1 MRIGANCGLYAD
13 DPASWLEWVKKSKIR
28 AVSAPFDWKTPVE
41 LRRQFLDLIR
51 GNDLV
56 IAEVGAWSS
65 IMCRDEARRREAV
78 EYNKRQLA
86 LAEEIGA
93 RCCVNVSGSA
103 GDVWSGYDPE
113 NYSREHY
120 EKLVAAIREIIDSVK
135 PVSTFYTLEPMQ
147 WMHPDSPEDYLK
159 MIRDVD
165 RKAFGV
171 HMDFA
176 NMINGFERYRDRRAF
191 IEECFR
197 LLGPYIRS
205 IHAKDVRFVQDALC
219 HIEECRPG
227 LGDIDF
233 VHVMGLIRELDE
245 DMPVLA
251 EHLETEE
258 EYLEALKVLREAAG
272 QDDSGQDDSRQDK
285 S

>member
-1 MRIGANCGLYAD
+1 
-13 DPASWLEWVKKSKIR
+13 
-28 AVSAPFDWKTPVE
+28 
-41 LRRQFLDLIR
+41 
-51 GNDLV
+51 
-56 IAEVGAWSS
+56 
-65 IMCRDEARRREAV
+65 MCRDEESRREAV

-86 LAEEIGA
+86 LADEIGA

-103 GDVWSGYDPE
+103 GTVWSGYDPE

-120 EKLVAAIREIIDSVK
+120 EKLIRSIREIIDAVK
-135 PVSTFYTLEPMQ
+135 PVNTYYTLEPMQ
-147 WMHPDSPEDYLK
+147 WMHPDSPRDYLK
-159 MIRDVD
+159 MIEDVD
-165 RKAFGV
+165 RKAFAV

-176 NMINGFERYRDRRAF
+176 NMINGFDRYRDRKEF
-191 IEECFR
+191 ISECFS

-205 IHAKDVRFVQDALC
+205 IHAKDVRLVQDALC

-233 VHVMGLIRELDE
+233 KHVMGLVAALDE

-258 EYLEALKVLREAAG
+258 EYLEALKVLRGAAAAVSESAYPG
-272 QDDSGQDDSRQDK
+272 GCE
-285 S
+285 